1 MKLMCLYLWVLL
13 LGNLGLHAQDCGKIT
28 ISNASKS
35 DPAFIVS
42 LNGVRLN
49 NDYAQSITFR
59 FLDESTYRVKVLQA
73 GSSSPLNFTVSS
85 EARYVSAYLLVKE
98 NTGRYS
104 LLLQS
109 KTLMLNDNEP
119 EPAVTTPAAVVPSPT
134 RAIATPTSAIATPTK
149 APEPVYQAPVAIGE
163 AAFRRKYEEVKAKSF
178 DDDKMERIKEAFEYD
193 NFKTDQVIELMKLFS
208 FDDKRLETAKFCYR
222 KTVDKEN
229 FYKTYD
235 QFSFPSYKT
244 QLKDWVSKNK

>member
-1 MKLMCLYLWVLL
+1 MKTFICLLSFVCI
-13 LGNLGLHAQDCGKIT
+13 GLQTALAQDCGKIV
-28 ISNASKS
+28 ISNASKT

-59 FLDESTYRVKVLQA
+59 FVDENTYRVKVLQA
-73 GSSSPLNFTVSS
+73 GSSSPLSFTVSS

-109 KTLMLNDNEP
+109 KSLMLNDNEP
-119 EPAVTTPAAVVPSPT
+119 EPAVSTPAAVV
-134 RAIATPTSAIATPTK
+134 ATPTRAIATPTK
-149 APEPVYQAPVAIGE
+149 APEPVYQAPVAIGD
-163 AAFRRKYEEVKAKSF
+163 AAFRRKYDEVKSKSF
-178 DDDKMERIKEAFEYD
+178 DDDKIERLKEAFEYD
-193 NFKTDQVIELMKLFS
+193 NLKTDQVVELMKLFS
-208 FDDKRLETAKFCYR
+208 FDDKRLETAKFCYK

-244 QLKDWVSKNK
+244 QMKDWVTKNK

>member
-1 MKLMCLYLWVLL
+1 MKTFICLLSFVCI
-13 LGNLGLHAQDCGKIT
+13 GLQTAIAQDCGKII
-28 ISNASKS
+28 ISNAAKS
-35 DPAFIVS
+35 DPAVIVS
-42 LNGVRLN
+42 LNGVRLS
-49 NDYAQSITFR
+49 NDYTQSVTFR
-59 FLDESTYRVKVLQA
+59 FVDENTYRVKVLQA
-73 GSSSPLNFTVSS
+73 GSSSPLSFTVSS

-109 KTLMLNDNEP
+109 KSLMLNDNEP
-119 EPAVTTPAAVVPSPT
+119 EPAVSTPAAVVATPT
-134 RAIATPTSAIATPTK
+134 RAIASPTK

-163 AAFRRKYEEVKAKSF
+163 AAFRRKYDEVKSKSF
-178 DDDKMERIKEAFEYD
+178 DDDKIERLKEAFEYD
-193 NFKTDQVIELMKLFS
+193 NLKTDQVVELMKLFS
-208 FDDKRLETAKFCYR
+208 FDDKRLETAKFCYK

-244 QLKDWVSKNK
+244 QMKDWVSKNK